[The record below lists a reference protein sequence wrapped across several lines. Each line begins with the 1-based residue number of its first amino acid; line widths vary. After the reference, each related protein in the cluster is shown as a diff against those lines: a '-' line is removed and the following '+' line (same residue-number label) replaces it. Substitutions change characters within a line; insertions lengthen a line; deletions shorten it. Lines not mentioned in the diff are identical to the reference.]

1 MATFADFA
9 LLRAV
14 ASYGGAEVLRARRV
28 LPAGTGGPVHL
39 ALLGTDAAVVTR
51 VATVAAAQ
59 APHEQVVRILEVGTC
74 DGQGY
79 AVADA
84 VDGVELSA
92 VLEHDRRKKATP
104 DLAFS
109 LAVAGQL
116 AQLSVELNERGD
128 VWAADGGAGLSAL
141 FPAGLRLDGVVLR
154 ADGKVA
160 VRVLAGAVQDPAR
173 PTPFRAPEL
182 RNRKPSASSDVF
194 LVTQVLRALLS
205 CDASATSAPRL
216 TGAAGS
222 LANLLAAGLSA
233 SPDERLGLFMLVERF
248 VYALEQAAP
257 RIKPA
262 NVVMGALKR
271 DYKSLVPEALAD
283 PDYTSIASGLRAR
296 LGQVRATLEVAWP
309 LEGEGTATGEDRRP
323 TSVHEHF
330 PNELQGDTSDIEV
343 KLGSSEDMP
352 SGVGRVFGSDDD
364 DDQITDTLRAPKL
377 RKPAVPSTSPI
388 LDAAA
393 ETMVE
398 EMSTQTRQL
407 RKELTAES
415 DPPWVSSVDLV
426 SENMSLD
433 ISVEA
438 TGAPLVSPS
447 ELEEEGGPT
456 IQMPMTRMPG
466 GAPSEAPQ
474 EQERVGVPPSS
485 SASTNDDDEDPTK
498 TRKG

>member
-14 ASYGGAEVLRARRV
+14 SSYGGAEVLRARRI
-28 LPAGTGGPVHL
+28 LPGGVAAPVHL
-39 ALLGTDAAVVTR
+39 ALLGTDKAVVRRVAAVAGV
-51 VATVAAAQ
+51 Q
-59 APHEQVVRILEVGTC
+59 APHDQVARIIEVGTY
-74 DGQGY
+74 DGQAY

-104 DLAFS
+104 DLALS

-128 VWAADGGAGLSAL
+128 VWAADGGTGLSAL

-173 PTPFRAPEL
+173 PSPFRAPEL

-194 LVTQVLRALLS
+194 LVTQVLRAMLS
-205 CDASATSAPRL
+205 GDASATSAPRL
-216 TGAAGS
+216 TGPAAS

-248 VYALEQAAP
+248 VQALASAAP
-257 RIKPA
+257 RLKPA
-262 NVVMGALKR
+262 QVVAAALKR
-271 DYKSLVPEALAD
+271 DYKVLAPEIAAAD
-283 PDYTSIASGLRAR
+283 PDYAATATGLRGR
-296 LGQVRATLEVAWP
+296 LGAVRRALDVAWP
-309 LEGEGTATGEDRRP
+309 VDDEGTPTGEDRQA
-323 TSVHEHF
+323 TAVHAPF
-330 PNELQGDTSDIEV
+330 AGDTSDIQV
-343 KLGSSEDMP
+343 DLAFSDDLP

-364 DDQITDTLRAPKL
+364 LDQITDTLRAPRL
-377 RKPAVPSTSPI
+377 RKPAVPSTAPV
-388 LDAAA
+388 LHHAA
-393 ETMVE
+393 ETIAE
-398 EMSTQTRQL
+398 EMTTQTKQY
-407 RKELTAES
+407 RKELTMES

-426 SENMSLD
+426 SEGFD

-438 TGAPLVSPS
+438 TGAPLASPS
-447 ELEEEGGPT
+447 DIEGGPT
-456 IQMPMTRMPG
+456 IQMPMRQMPG
-466 GAPSEAPQ
+466 GSDPDDNAQEAPSDHA
-474 EQERVGVPPSS
+474 
-485 SASTNDDDEDPTK
+485 DDEDDDPTK
-498 TRKG
+498 TRKS